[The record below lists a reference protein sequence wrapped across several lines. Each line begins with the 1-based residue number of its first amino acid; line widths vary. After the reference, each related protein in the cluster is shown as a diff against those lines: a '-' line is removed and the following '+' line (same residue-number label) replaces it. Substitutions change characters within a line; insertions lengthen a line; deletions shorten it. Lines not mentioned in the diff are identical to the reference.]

1 MIPSTGAGVLAAPAT
16 GREIWSRDRGLGRD
30 RAKLRL
36 VTRPGFDDVL
46 VAARESDGAAWHELH
61 RTYSGR
67 VLAYLRAQGAADAE
81 DLTSEVFLRVYA
93 RLDSFSGD
101 EPQFRSWLFTVAH
114 RILID
119 DVRRRRR
126 RPQPTAPPAA
136 VEHLPAG
143 DVEAEALGNVGREWV
158 DSLIAELPGPQ
169 RDVLALRIVAD
180 LPLAEVAA
188 ILGKRTGAVKALQH
202 RALDRLRR
210 TLDEEDHR

>member
-1 MIPSTGAGVLAAPAT
+1 
-16 GREIWSRDRGLGRD
+16 
-30 RAKLRL
+30 

-46 VAARESDGAAWHELH
+46 VAARKSDGEAWQELH
-61 RTYSGR
+61 RAYSGR
-67 VLAYLRAQGAADAE
+67 VHAYLRAQGAADAE

-101 EPQFRSWLFTVAH
+101 EAQFRSWLFTVAH

-126 RPQPTAPPAA
+126 RPQPAAPPAA

-202 RALDRLRR
+202 RALNRLRR
-210 TLDEEDHR
+210 TLGEEEQR